1 MKLLRYGK
9 PGKEKPGL
17 LDGEGKIRDLSGE
30 VADITPDVI
39 SPKGLAKLRKLKP
52 AKLPPVRGSQRL
64 GVPVAGIPNFV
75 AIGLNYTDHA
85 AESGMPVP
93 KEPIIFS
100 KHLSCLCGPDDDV
113 VLPKKS
119 QKGDWEVELGF
130 VIGQTAKNVSKRD
143 ALDYVAGYCVVNDVS
158 EREYQLERGGQW
170 VKGKSL
176 DTFGPVGPWLVTSD
190 EIPNPQKL
198 KLWLEI
204 NGERVQDGSTANM
217 IFSVA
222 TILSYASQ
230 MMTLMPGDLI
240 CTGTPAGV
248 GLGMKP
254 PRFLKPG
261 DVMRLSVEGLGEQQQ
276 KVVRAK

>member
-39 SPKGLAKLRKLKP
+39 APKGLDKLRKLKP
-52 AKLPPVRGSQRL
+52 EKLPLVRGKQRL
-64 GVPVAGIPNFV
+64 GVPVADIPNFI

-85 AESGMPVP
+85 AEAGMPVP

-100 KHLSCLCGPDDDV
+100 KHLSSLCGADDDV

-119 QKGDWEVELGF
+119 KKGDWEVELGF
-130 VIGQTAKNVSKRD
+130 VIGTTAKNVSKRD
-143 ALDYVAGYCVVNDVS
+143 ALSHVAGYCIVNDVS
-158 EREYQLERGGQW
+158 EREFQIERGGQW

-176 DTFGPVGPWLVTSD
+176 DTFGPTGPWLVTSD
-190 EIPNPQKL
+190 EIPDPQKL
-198 KLWLEI
+198 KLWLEL
-204 NGERVQDGSTANM
+204 NGRRMQDGTTANM

-230 MMTLMPGDLI
+230 FMTLMPGDLI

-254 PRFLKPG
+254 QQFLRPG
-261 DVMRLSVEGLGEQQQ
+261 DVMRLGIEGLGEQQQ

>member
-1 MKLLRYGK
+1 MKLLRYGR

-17 LDGEGKIRDLSGE
+17 LDDEGRIRDLSGE

-39 SPKGLAKLRKLKP
+39 SPSGLAKLRKLRTGRLP
-52 AKLPPVRGSQRL
+52 AVRGRPRL
-64 GVPVAGIPNFV
+64 GPPVAGIRNFI

-85 AESGMPVP
+85 AETGMPLP

-100 KHLSCLCGPDDDV
+100 KHLSSICGPDDDV

-119 QKGDWEVELGF
+119 VKGDWEVELGF
-130 VIGQTAKNVSKRD
+130 VIGQTAKNVSKRA
-143 ALDYVAGYCVVNDVS
+143 ALDYVAGYCIVNDVS
-158 EREYQLERGGQW
+158 EREYQIEHGGQW

-190 EIPNPQKL
+190 EVPNPQKL
-198 KLWLEI
+198 GLWLEL
-204 NGERVQDGSTANM
+204 NGERVQDGTTKNM
-217 IFSVA
+217 VFGVDS
-222 TILSYASQ
+222 ILSYVSQ
-230 MMTLMPGDLI
+230 FMTLMPGDLI

-254 PRFLKPG
+254 QRFLEAG
-261 DVMRLSVEGLGEQQQ
+261 DVMRLGIEGLGEQRQA
-276 KVVRAK
+276 VVRGK